1 MAVVTHTIHQYLRI
15 MKKLENP
22 KLEDCRDYLRKEVMP
37 RLQGMQRDLF
47 GDEYLTINVSIGPNG
62 EYVTA
67 YAAIMKCGE
76 MQDNIFVHLCVYDSR
91 EKIDFEYGKLLN
103 FLVLYQAS

>member
-1 MAVVTHTIHQYLRI
+1 
-15 MKKLENP
+15 MKKLENT
-22 KLEDCRDYLRKEVMP
+22 KCEEGREYLRSNILP

-47 GDEYLTINVSIGPNG
+47 GDEYLTTNVSVGPNG

-76 MQDNIFVHLCVYDSR
+76 MQDNIYVHLCAYDSR
-91 EKIDFEYGKLLN
+91 EEIDFEYTK
-103 FLVLYQAS
+103 FLKFIVLYMAS

>member
-1 MAVVTHTIHQYLRI
+1 
-15 MKKLENP
+15 MKKLENT
-22 KLEDCRDYLRKEVMP
+22 KLEERRDYLRNTVLPK
-37 RLQGMQRDLF
+37 LQGMQRDLF
-47 GDEYLTINVSIGPNG
+47 GDEYLTTNVSVGPNG

-67 YAAIMKCGE
+67 YAAIMKCDE
-76 MQDNIFVHLCVYDSR
+76 MQNNIFVHLSVYDSR

>member
-1 MAVVTHTIHQYLRI
+1 

-22 KLEDCRDYLRKEVMP
+22 KCEESRNYLRNVILSK
-37 RLQGMQRDLF
+37 LQEMQRDLF
-47 GDEYLTINVSIGPNG
+47 GDEHLTINVTVGPNG

-76 MQDNIFVHLCVYDSR
+76 MKDNIFVHLCVYDSR
-91 EKIDFEYGKLLN
+91 EEIDFEYGKLLN

>member
-1 MAVVTHTIHQYLRI
+1 

-22 KLEDCRDYLRKEVMP
+22 KWEERRDYLRNVILPK
-37 RLQGMQRDLF
+37 LQEMQRDLF
-47 GDEYLTINVSIGPNG
+47 GDEYLTINVSVGPNG

-67 YAAIMKCGE
+67 YAAIMKCDE
-76 MQDNIFVHLCVYDSR
+76 MKDNIFVHLSVYDSR

>member
-1 MAVVTHTIHQYLRI
+1 

-22 KLEDCRDYLRKEVMP
+22 KLEERRDYLRNTVLPKLHE
-37 RLQGMQRDLF
+37 MQRDLF
-47 GDEYLTINVSIGPNG
+47 GDEYLTINVSVGPNG

-67 YAAIMKCGE
+67 YAAIMKCDE
-76 MQDNIFVHLCVYDSR
+76 MKDNIFVHLSVYDSR

>member
-1 MAVVTHTIHQYLRI
+1 

-22 KLEDCRDYLRKEVMP
+22 KWEERRDYLRNVILPK
-37 RLQGMQRDLF
+37 LQGMQRDLF
-47 GDEYLTINVSIGPNG
+47 GDEYLIINVSVGPNG

-67 YAAIMKCGE
+67 YAAIMKCDE
-76 MQDNIFVHLCVYDSR
+76 MKDNIFVHLSVYDSR

>member
-1 MAVVTHTIHQYLRI
+1 

-22 KLEDCRDYLRKEVMP
+22 KCEECRDYLRSKILP

-47 GDEYLTINVSIGPNG
+47 GDEYLTTNVSVGPNG

-76 MQDNIFVHLCVYDSR
+76 TQDSIFVHLSVYDSR

>member
-1 MAVVTHTIHQYLRI
+1 

-22 KLEDCRDYLRKEVMP
+22 KWEECRDYLRSKILP
-37 RLQGMQRDLF
+37 RLQEMQRDLF
-47 GDEYLTINVSIGPNG
+47 GDDHLTINVSVGPNG

-76 MQDNIFVHLCVYDSR
+76 MQSNIFVHLCVYESR
-91 EKIDFEYGKLLN
+91 EDIDSGYTKFLN

>member
-1 MAVVTHTIHQYLRI
+1 

-22 KLEDCRDYLRKEVMP
+22 KCEECRDYLRKEVMP

-76 MQDNIFVHLCVYDSR
+76 TQDSIFVHLSVYDSR

>member
-1 MAVVTHTIHQYLRI
+1 

-22 KLEDCRDYLRKEVMP
+22 KLEERRDYLRNTVLPKLHE
-37 RLQGMQRDLF
+37 MQRDLF
-47 GDEYLTINVSIGPNG
+47 GDEYLTTNVSVGPNG

-67 YAAIMKCGE
+67 YAAIMKCDE
-76 MQDNIFVHLCVYDSR
+76 MKGNIFVHLSVYDSR
-91 EKIDFEYGKLLN
+91 ENIDFEYGKLLN

>member
-1 MAVVTHTIHQYLRI
+1 

-22 KLEDCRDYLRKEVMP
+22 KWEECRDYLRKEVMP

-62 EYVTA
+62 
-67 YAAIMKCGE
+67 
-76 MQDNIFVHLCVYDSR
+76 
-91 EKIDFEYGKLLN
+91 
-103 FLVLYQAS
+103 

>member
-1 MAVVTHTIHQYLRI
+1 
-15 MKKLENP
+15 MKKLKYPEWEEKRN
-22 KLEDCRDYLRKEVMP
+22 YLRNVILPK
-37 RLQGMQRDLF
+37 LQGMQRDLF
-47 GDEYLTINVSIGPNG
+47 GDEYLATNVSVGPNG

-67 YAAIMKCGE
+67 YAAIMKCDE
-76 MQDNIFVHLCVYDSR
+76 MKDNIFVHLSVYDSR

>member
-1 MAVVTHTIHQYLRI
+1 

-22 KLEDCRDYLRKEVMP
+22 KLEDSRNYLRNVILP

-47 GDEYLTINVSIGPNG
+47 DDDHLTINVSVGPNG

-67 YAAIMKCGE
+67 YAAIMKCDE
-76 MQDNIFVHLCVYDSR
+76 MKDNIFVHLSVYDSR
-91 EKIDFEYGKLLN
+91 EKIDSEYGKLLN

>member
-1 MAVVTHTIHQYLRI
+1 

-22 KLEDCRDYLRKEVMP
+22 KLEERRDYLRNAILPK
-37 RLQGMQRDLF
+37 LQGMQRDLF
-47 GDEYLTINVSIGPNG
+47 CDEYLTINVSVGPNG

-67 YAAIMKCGE
+67 YAAIMKCNE
-76 MQDNIFVHLCVYDSR
+76 MKDNIFVHLSVYDSR
-91 EKIDFEYGKLLN
+91 EKIDSEYGKLLN

>member
-1 MAVVTHTIHQYLRI
+1 
-15 MKKLENP
+15 MKKLKYPEWEEKRNYLRNVILP
-22 KLEDCRDYLRKEVMP
+22 KLH
-37 RLQGMQRDLF
+37 GMQRDLF
-47 GDEYLTINVSIGPNG
+47 GDEYLTTNVSVGPNG

-76 MQDNIFVHLCVYDSR
+76 MQDNIFVHLSVYDSR
-91 EKIDFEYGKLLN
+91 EKIDFWYGKFLN

>member
-1 MAVVTHTIHQYLRI
+1 

-22 KLEDCRDYLRKEVMP
+22 KWKDVRDYMRDKILP
-37 RLQGMQRDLF
+37 RLQEIQRDLF
-47 GDEYLTINVSIGPNG
+47 GDEYLTINVSTGPNG

>member
-1 MAVVTHTIHQYLRI
+1 

-22 KLEDCRDYLRKEVMP
+22 KLEERRDYLRNTVLPK
-37 RLQGMQRDLF
+37 LHGMQRDLF
-47 GDEYLTINVSIGPNG
+47 GDEYLTINVSVGPNG

-67 YAAIMKCGE
+67 YAAIMKCDK
-76 MQDNIFVHLCVYDSR
+76 MKDNIFVHLSVYDSR
-91 EKIDFEYGKLLN
+91 ENIDFEYGKLLN

>member
-1 MAVVTHTIHQYLRI
+1 

-22 KLEDCRDYLRKEVMP
+22 KLKKRIDYLRSNVLP